1 MTSSPGIRTSS
12 HSALKLSGARGPGT
26 LRAKVYPAR
35 LLFPGA
41 LDNPRADN
49 TNMHKAVVS
58 TSFPTA
64 AAGVSVVAY
73 TALPQPFKTLLFRL
87 RTYLAVSQ
95 ANRLLRKHRKER

>member
-26 LRAKVYPAR
+26 LRAKGYPAR

-49 TNMHKAVVS
+49 TNMHKAS
-58 TSFPTA
+58 PASLWLAP
-64 AAGVSVVAY
+64 AGALNCRDP
-73 TALPQPFKTLLFRL
+73 ALPQPFKTLLFRL